1 MPRFRVVITDTGKKD
16 LDSLEASL
24 RTKLLQKLK
33 ILETSP
39 FPTIKPIKKIKISRK
54 IPLFRLRFGQYRIIY
69 HIRENVVY
77 IFAVIHRREFDSAIK
92 DLIKSVEARGI

>member
-92 DLIKSVEARGI
+92 DLIKSVEARDI